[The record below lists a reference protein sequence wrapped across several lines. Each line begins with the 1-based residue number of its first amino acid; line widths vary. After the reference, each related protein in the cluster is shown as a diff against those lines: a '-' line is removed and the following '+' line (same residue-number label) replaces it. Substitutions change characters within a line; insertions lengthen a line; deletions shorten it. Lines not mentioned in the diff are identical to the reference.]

1 MNISSRIQQLF
12 RDESGVLTF
21 EWILLG
27 LLMTI
32 GIVGGLA
39 AMRDVQLFQ
48 FANIAD
54 AAVSLDQSCGW
65 KKQELSATD
74 DGTTVQTSRCLYLK
88 DSYVE
93 DVSKGSVKIEN
104 PNSSSSD

>member
-12 RDESGVLTF
+12 REESGVLTF

-27 LLMTI
+27 LLLTI
-32 GIVGGLA
+32 GVIGGLA
-39 AMRDVQLFQ
+39 AMRDVQVLQ

-65 KKQELSATD
+65 KAESSTNTD
-74 DGTTVQTSRCLYLK
+74 DASQDKCLYLK
-88 DSYVE
+88 DSFVE
-93 DVSKGSVKIEN
+93 DVSKGENEKGTVKIN
-104 PNSSSSD
+104 